1 MLSILNGQIV
11 SIKFGRTIVI
21 QTITNED
28 RYRAARVF
36 GIRDSVAQAM
46 IKGLC
51 YTPVKIVTQ
60 KKESNQYAT
69 INNNQHG
76 SNC

>member
-1 MLSILNGQIV
+1 MLSLLNGQIV
-11 SIKFGRTIVI
+11 DTKFGRTIVI
-21 QTITNED
+21 QTVTDED

-51 YTPVKIVTQ
+51 YTKVKGV
-60 KKESNQYAT
+60 
-69 INNNQHG
+69 
-76 SNC
+76 